1 MCGSLCF
8 FGMQTTLM
16 QEKRDLSFDAF
27 KGVAI
32 IAVVAIHAIYT
43 GGSPYSPAF
52 VYYRQLLNFSVPLF
66 FFIAGYWSS
75 KAKIESLRDYTHFL
89 SGRLSRVLVPY
100 FFWSAIWLGYAA
112 YRSGSIDFYQIVF
125 KLFTGGACL
134 GYYFVIAIA
143 QIYVLTPVLQYINRR
158 FEWYGFA
165 VITIFGLAA
174 FFLLYLSKYFGVIGH
189 LPWALPF
196 YSWIIYYE
204 IGLFL
209 PARCAQTITSP
220 KFRFY
225 VYLVFP
231 VSLLILLMETFFML
245 YGDGRLDFALNPIK
259 YSTLLYCVCIILMF
273 FSFKDIFSRLPVKLI
288 YQLGYYSY
296 GIYLVHVMILNQTA
310 TFIRRISIISS
321 FEPVLQLVLV
331 AVTIMVCIVIINV
344 SHKLLPNIFCRKIL
358 GF

>member
-1 MCGSLCF
+1 
-8 FGMQTTLM
+8 M

-32 IAVVAIHAIYT
+32 IAVVAIHAIYA

-75 KAKIESLRDYTHFL
+75 MAKIESLRDYTHFL
-89 SGRLSRVLVPY
+89 RGRLSRVLIPY
-100 FFWSAIWLGYAA
+100 FFWSAILLGYEA
-112 YRSGSIDFYQIVF
+112 YCSGSIDLYQIIF

-143 QIYVLTPVLQYINRR
+143 QVYVLTPVLQYINRR

-165 VITIFGLAA
+165 AITIFGLAA
-174 FFLLYLSKYFGVIGH
+174 FFILYLSRYFEVIGH
-189 LPWALPF
+189 LPWALLF

-209 PARCAQTITSP
+209 PARYAQTITSP
-220 KFRFY
+220 KFR
-225 VYLVFP
+225 VYIYLIFP
-231 VSLLILLMETFFML
+231 VSLLILLTEISFML
-245 YGDGRLDFALNPIK
+245 YGGGRFDFALNPIK
-259 YSTLLYCVCIILMF
+259 YSTLLYSICVILAF
-273 FSFKDIFSRLPVKLI
+273 FSFKDIFSRLPTKLI
-288 YQLGYYSY
+288 YKLGYYSY
-296 GIYLVHVMILNQTA
+296 GIYLVHVMVLAQAA

-321 FEPVLQLVLV
+321 FQPVLQLILV
-331 AVTIMVCIVIINV
+331 AVTIMMCIVIINV
-344 SHKLLPNIFCRKIL
+344 SRKLLPNTFCRKVL

>member
-1 MCGSLCF
+1 
-8 FGMQTTLM
+8 M

-32 IAVVAIHAIYT
+32 IAVVAIHAIYA

-75 KAKIESLRDYTHFL
+75 MAKIESLRDYTHFL
-89 SGRLSRVLVPY
+89 RGRLSRVLIPY
-100 FFWSAIWLGYAA
+100 FFWSAILLGYEA
-112 YRSGSIDFYQIVF
+112 YCSGSIDLYQIIF

-143 QIYVLTPVLQYINRR
+143 QVYVLTPVLQYINRR

-165 VITIFGLAA
+165 VIIIFGLAV
-174 FFLLYLSKYFGVIGH
+174 FFLLYLSRYFEVIGH
-189 LPWALPF
+189 LPWAIPF
-196 YSWIIYYE
+196 YTWIIYYE

-220 KFRFY
+220 KFR
-225 VYLVFP
+225 VYIYLTFP
-231 VSLLILLMETFFML
+231 VSLLILLTEISFML
-245 YGDGRLDFALNPIK
+245 YRGGRFDFSVNPVK
-259 YSTLLYCVCIILMF
+259 YSTLLYSVCVILAL
-273 FSFKDIFSRLPVKLI
+273 FSFKDIFSRLPTKLI
-288 YQLGYYSY
+288 YKLGYYSY
-296 GIYLVHVMILNQTA
+296 GIYLVHVMVLAQAA

-321 FEPVLQLVLV
+321 FQPVLQLILV
-331 AVTIMVCIVIINV
+331 AVTIMMCIVIINV
-344 SHKLLPNIFCRKIL
+344 SRKLLPNTFCRKVL